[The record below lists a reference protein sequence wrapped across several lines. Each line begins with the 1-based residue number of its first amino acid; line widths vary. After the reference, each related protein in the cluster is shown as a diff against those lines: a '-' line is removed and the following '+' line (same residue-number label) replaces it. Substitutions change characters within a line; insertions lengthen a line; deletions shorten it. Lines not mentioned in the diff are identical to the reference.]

1 MVRALAF
8 LLCGPSLKPGVN
20 AIYGLTLLVVLSFAL
35 RGFSP
40 GTLVFSSKK
49 KKPTFPNSNSIWNA
63 RTRFNEFLRTPK
75 CSVSKQINNN

>member
-8 LLCGPSLKPGVN
+8 LLCGPGLKPGVN

-49 KKPTFPNSNSIWNA
+49 KNQHFQIPIRSGTHGH
-63 RTRFNEFLRTPK
+63 
-75 CSVSKQINNN
+75 VSTSS

>member
-1 MVRALAF
+1 MRALAV
-8 LLCGPSLKPGVN
+8 LLCGPGLKPGVN

-49 KKPTFPNSNSIWNA
+49 KTNISKFQLDLELTDTFQRVLKNS
-63 RTRFNEFLRTPK
+63 
-75 CSVSKQINNN
+75 